1 MKKLTRV
8 HGIHA
13 PAPRATAWAALLAA
27 CLASGVFLFLLAVW
41 RALF

>member
-1 MKKLTRV
+1 MRTVTRV

-27 CLASGVFLFLLAVW
+27 CLANGVFLFLLALW
-41 RALF
+41 RAIF